1 MELGVGDVRIGLRH
15 TWRVEQ
21 ARRLNEIPDSDRHR
35 PFVRLPSV
43 YPMTG
48 ATNDPT
54 TSSANASVPPPD
66 RVMRQR
72 LLCAAFRYPLSSC
85 RGLVR

>member
-1 MELGVGDVRIGLRH
+1 
-15 TWRVEQ
+15 
-21 ARRLNEIPDSDRHR
+21 
-35 PFVRLPSV
+35 LPSV

-66 RVMRQR
+66 RVMRRR